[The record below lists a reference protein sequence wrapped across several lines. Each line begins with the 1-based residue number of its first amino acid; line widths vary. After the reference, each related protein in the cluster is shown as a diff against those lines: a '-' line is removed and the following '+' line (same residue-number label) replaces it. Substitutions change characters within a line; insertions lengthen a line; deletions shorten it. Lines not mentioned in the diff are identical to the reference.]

1 MFTIFSTLGG
11 QRCFQ
16 NSRMQQVVVEVNLFD
31 TSGES
36 DIDIG
41 TLLVMQGAADWSEE
55 GESIIE
61 VSCSE
66 RVI

>member
-1 MFTIFSTLGG
+1 M
-11 QRCFQ
+11 
-16 NSRMQQVVVEVNLFD
+16 VVEVNLFD